1 MADTLSTYRK
11 KRDFAKTPEPR
22 GAVKKH
28 KGALR
33 YVIQKHDASR
43 LHFDFRLELDGVYKS
58 WAVPKGP
65 SLDQADKRLAMH
77 VEDHPLEYGTFEG
90 TIPKGQYGGGTVQL
104 WDEGYWRP
112 ENPETASRDLAN
124 GKLKFR
130 LDGKRLQG
138 GWTLVRMHGERNK
151 DGKAWLLIKERD
163 EYARPGGGDIAE
175 IDESVKS
182 GRTLEQ
188 IAANK
193 RGRVWH
199 SNRAGGDEHGRL
211 KTRATGEPQRKSPA
225 KRKPA
230 AKRFAARATAARKAD
245 KTDEP
250 DPFPDFVPPQLA
262 QLHDRPPNGEDW
274 IHEIKFDGY
283 RIQFYVHDG
292 KVVARSRRG
301 LDWTEKFTA
310 IADQIVALPDCVL
323 DGEMVALNAG
333 GEPDFS
339 ALQDALSR
347 RASGELIYFVF
358 DLLYA
363 AGHDLRNQPLI
374 ERKQLLRTLIAKD
387 TSRVRYVEHFTA
399 PGDEVLHSACRA
411 GLEGIMSKHKKA
423 PYVSGRPD
431 SWIKTKCRGREEF
444 VIGGYSTGSSEHGV
458 GALLVGAYEGDTLR
472 YRGRVGTGYSE
483 KIVDRLKP
491 ELEKRIS
498 DKSPFVGT
506 QPAKT
511 KDVHWLKPELV
522 AEVDYA
528 GMTGDGLLRHAS
540 FKGLREDKPARQVAL
555 EKSTD
560 AKKREK
566 TREKK
571 QATSASG
578 PTVSNPDK
586 LIWPDDGVSK
596 QDLANYFATVADLML
611 PFVANRPLTLVRVPD
626 GIKGQRF
633 YQRHAGKGASPLI
646 KPFKAPRDAEPYLYI
661 ESAEALGA
669 LAQMAAVEIHPWGAT
684 VGAIERPD
692 QLIFDLDPAEN
703 VTFAGMKGTAFELR
717 DRLKK
722 LGFETLVKFTGG
734 KGIHVVVPLKP
745 RAAWPEAKAFARA
758 LALQM
763 ERDRPDFYTT
773 NMRKALR
780 SGRIFLDYLRNDMT
794 STAIAPWSPR
804 IRPGAPIAVPITW
817 PFLKKCTEI
826 PPFTMKDLKTALKH
840 AGDWKDFEA
849 ARKPLDAATIKKVVK
864 D

>member
-11 KRDFAKTPEPR
+11 KRDFTKTPEPR
-22 GAVKKH
+22 GAVMKRA
-28 KGALR
+28 GALR
-33 YVIQKHDASR
+33 YAIQKHDASR

-65 SLDQADKRLAMH
+65 SLDPADKRLAMQ

-90 TIPKGQYGGGTVQL
+90 TIPKGEYGGGTVQL
-104 WDEGYWRP
+104 WDQGYWYP
-112 ENPETASRDLAN
+112 EDPETASRDLAN

-130 LDGKRLQG
+130 LDGKRLKG

-163 EYARPGGGDIAE
+163 EYARPGGGDIGQ

-193 RGRVWH
+193 RGRAWR
-199 SNRAGGDEHGRL
+199 SNRAGGDDHGGL
-211 KTRATGEPQRKSPA
+211 QKRATGQPQRKSA
-225 KRKPA
+225 ARRKPA
-230 AKRFAARATAARKAD
+230 AKRFAARATATRTAD
-245 KTDEP
+245 KSDKP
-250 DPFPDFVPPQLA
+250 DPFPDFIPPQLA

-283 RIQFYVHDG
+283 RIQFYVRNG

-301 LDWTEKFTA
+301 LDWTDKFTT
-310 IADQIVALPDCVL
+310 IAEEAAALPDCVL
-323 DGEMVALNAG
+323 DGEVVALNAG

-347 RASGELIYFVF
+347 RASGELIYFAF

-363 AGHDLRNQPLI
+363 VDHDIRARPLI
-374 ERKQLLRTLIAKD
+374 ERKELLRTLIAKD
-387 TSRVRYVEHFTA
+387 TSRMRYVEHFTA
-399 PGDEVLHSACRA
+399 PGDEVLQSACRA
-411 GLEGIMSKHKKA
+411 GLEGIVSKHKKA
-423 PYVSGRPD
+423 PYVSGRAD
-431 SWIKTKCRGREEF
+431 TWIKTKCRGREEF

-491 ELEKRIS
+491 ELEKRTS
-498 DKSPFVGT
+498 GKSPFVGV

-522 AEVDYA
+522 AEVDY
-528 GMTGDGLLRHAS
+528 GGWTGDGLLRHAS
-540 FKGLREDKPARQVAL
+540 FKGLREDKPARQVAI
-555 EKSTD
+555 
-560 AKKREK
+560 
-566 TREKK
+566 EKK
-571 QATSASG
+571 KPAAGTG

-586 LIWPDDGVSK
+586 LIWPDDGVTK
-596 QDLANYFATVADLML
+596 QDLADYFARVADLML
-611 PFVANRPLTLVRVPD
+611 PFIANRPLTLVRVPD
-626 GIKGQRF
+626 GITGQRF
-633 YQRHAGKGASPLI
+633 YQRRAGQGASPLLEA
-646 KPFKAPRDAEPYLYI
+646 FKAPNDAKPYLYMT
-661 ESAEALGA
+661 SAAALGA

-684 VGAIERPD
+684 VDDIERPD

-703 VTFAGMKGTAFELR
+703 VTFEDMKNSAFELR
-717 DRLKK
+717 DRLKT
-722 LGFETLVKFTGG
+722 LGFVTFVKFTGG
-734 KGIHVVVPLKP
+734 KGIHVVAPLKP
-745 RAAWPEAKAFARA
+745 RAAWKEAKAFARA
-758 LALQM
+758 IAVQM
-763 ERDRPDFYTT
+763 EVGRPDFYTT

-780 SGRIFLDYLRNDMT
+780 SGRIFLDYLRNDMAA
-794 STAIAPWSPR
+794 TAIAPWSPR

-817 PFLKKCTEI
+817 PFLKKCKEM
-826 PPFTMKDLKTALKH
+826 PFFTLKDTKTALKH
-840 AGDWKDFEA
+840 ANDWKDFDA
-849 ARKPLDAATIKKVVK
+849 ARKPLDAATLKKVVK
-864 D
+864 A